1 MSAEPSSL
9 PAAHHDAASAP
20 ARKVVFKSEE
30 ARRKIRTL
38 VRGTL
43 LLKGVCAQR
52 ERAHAE
58 GLHAG

>member
-1 MSAEPSSL
+1 MAI
-9 PAAHHDAASAP
+9 HTAASAP